1 MDSRRDN
8 ESRAIEDLRDYGRS
22 LVESVPVG
30 HAEMAVGRVLASRH
44 HSHRPRRLALALATA
59 GLLAVSNVALAVVSD
74 AAAPGD
80 LLYPVDRGYEW
91 ARDLFGETDRT
102 IERLAES
109 ETLTQ
114 RGDIDHAIA
123 FLRELA
129 TESSNDALLTAIEK
143 LEARGEQGQ
152 GNQNDPGPATPA
164 TTAPGQVRDGGSG
177 DPPASPSETA
187 PGRIQGDDADDSPS
201 VTAPGRTKDATT
213 KSNGALNRNDNR
225 GNDRP

>member
-1 MDSRRDN
+1 MDSRRDT

-22 LVESVPVG
+22 LVEGVPVVQ
-30 HAEMAVGRVLASRH
+30 AEMAVGRVLASRH
-44 HSHRPRRLALALATA
+44 QSQRPRRLVLMLASA
-59 GLLAVSNVALAVVSD
+59 GLLAVSNVALAAVSD

-80 LLYPVDRGYEW
+80 FLYPLDRGYE
-91 ARDLFGETDRT
+91 RVSDLFGDTDRT

-109 ETLTQ
+109 ETLVQ

-129 TESSNDALLTAIEK
+129 TESSNEALLAAIQK

-152 GNQNDPGPATPA
+152 GNQNDQGPATPA
-164 TTAPGQVRDGGSG
+164 TTAPGQLKDGGSS

-201 VTAPGRTKDATT
+201 DTAPGRNKDAPT
-213 KSNGALNRNDNR
+213 KSNGALNGNDSR
-225 GNDRP
+225 GNDRA

>member
-22 LVESVPVG
+22 LVKGVSVG
-30 HAEMAVGRVLASRH
+30 QTTMAVGRVLASRH
-44 HSHRPRRLALALATA
+44 QRHRPRRLVLMLATA
-59 GLLAVSNVALAVVSD
+59 GLLAVSNVALAAVSD

-80 LLYPVDRGYEW
+80 FLYPIDRGYEW
-91 ARDLFGETDRT
+91 ASDLFGNTDRT

-109 ETLTQ
+109 ETLSQ

-129 TESSNDALLTAIEK
+129 TESSNEALLAAIEK
-143 LEARGEQGQ
+143 LEARGDQGQ

-164 TTAPGQVRDGGSG
+164 TTAPGQVKDGGS
-177 DPPASPSETA
+177 DTPAVTA
-187 PGRIQGDDADDSPS
+187 PGQIQGDDANDSPS
-201 VTAPGRTKDATT
+201 DTAPGLISDAEP
-213 KSNGALNRNDNR
+213 KANGALNRNDSR